1 MPDVN
6 LVVRTATTFTP
17 SGELD
22 EQAFAAYLE
31 RFISAGLI
39 VYVASGG
46 SGEGCALTLD
56 ELRRIYEVGVEAC
69 RGKVTVAANLPDQV
83 TAIASI
89 EHAKF
94 AAGFG
99 VDYVQIYGPGQA
111 HGYKAN
117 ATEYLAYFDQVLSEI
132 TTPVALSPNPTVCY
146 AEPWVIAQIANKYS
160 QVVGINLTGIYDDLY
175 TINLRDRLERDVF
188 VNADWIGSLNT
199 LGVGATGLHAS
210 QANFLP
216 QTFRRYL
223 DAYNTGDFAELHKVY
238 ADLRRATQYI
248 NQWQAWS
255 PRFHKMVMKA
265 FKLPGWEGGVR
276 PPFVA
281 YNGAELDRFV
291 AGALELGIPEISDMA
306 RAAGR

>member
-1 MPDVN
+1 VN

-17 SGELD
+17 TGELD
-22 EQAFAAYLE
+22 EEAFAAYLE
-31 RFISAGLI
+31 RFISAGLV

-46 SGEGCALTLD
+46 SGEGCALTFD
-56 ELRRIYEVGVEAC
+56 ELRRVYEVGVAAC
-69 RGKVTVAANLPDQV
+69 RGKVTVAANIPDQV

-117 ATEYLAYFDQVLSEI
+117 DTEYLAYFDQVLSEI

-146 AEPWVIAQIANKYS
+146 AEPWVVAQIANKYP
-160 QVVGINLTGIYDDLY
+160 QVIGINLTGIYDDLY

-188 VNADWIGSLNT
+188 INADWIGSLNT

-223 DAYNTGDFAELHKVY
+223 DAYNTGDFAGLHKAY

-265 FKLPGWEGGVR
+265 FKLPGWEGSVR

-281 YNGAELDRFV
+281 YDDAELERFA
-291 AGALELGIPEISDMA
+291 AGALELDIPEINNMA
-306 RAAGR
+306 RAASR